1 MIMLS
6 NNNILLI
13 VLCCVYTKLRPRRLV
28 CNNIEPNSLGQ
39 RTALSDG
46 DNITLLHSEGRRA
59 MDSDILVSLLKTTVL
74 GNVVKVVPTY
84 NNGALHLGGDDLS
97 VEDTPADGYVS
108 GERTLLVYEGSLDSS
123 IGGLNSKTDITG
135 ETHALLALGANNA
148 LTSYEDSVLA
158 LAWSHGYTDPHRCN
172 LIHFFPIAAFIRIFA
187 SLKCHRESMGK
198 SISASDLTAT
208 ILRQFL

>member
-1 MIMLS
+1 
-6 NNNILLI
+6 
-13 VLCCVYTKLRPRRLV
+13 
-28 CNNIEPNSLGQ
+28 
-39 RTALSDG
+39 
-46 DNITLLHSEGRRA
+46 

-84 NNGALHLGGDDLS
+84 NNGALHLGGNDLS

-158 LAWSHGYTDPHRCN
+158 LVSIFVLITLFVCGSNTRSHVELLLY
-172 LIHFFPIAAFIRIFA
+172 
-187 SLKCHRESMGK
+187 LKAE
-198 SISASDLTAT
+198 
-208 ILRQFL
+208 ILVGR